1 MEDLDKTK
9 INIRLMQKEDI
20 PEVER
25 IEQLSFPS
33 PWSSQLFSLELK
45 KKDFAYYWVLEFN
58 GVLTGYGGYWK
69 IQDEAHL
76 VTFAIHPSSRRK
88 GLGKTLLTHI
98 LEDARKRKIKKVTLE
113 VRRSNRPAQN
123 LYEQFGFK
131 KIAIRPHY
139 YHDTGEDAIV
149 YWKTF

>member
-45 KKDFAYYWVLEFN
+45 KKDFAYYWVL
-58 GVLTGYGGYWK
+58 
-69 IQDEAHL
+69 
-76 VTFAIHPSSRRK
+76 HPSSRRK